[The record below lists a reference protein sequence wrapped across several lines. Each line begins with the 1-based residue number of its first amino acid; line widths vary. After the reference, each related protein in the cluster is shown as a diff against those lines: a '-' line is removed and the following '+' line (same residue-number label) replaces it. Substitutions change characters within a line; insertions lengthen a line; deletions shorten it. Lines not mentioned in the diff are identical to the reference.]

1 MKCFSSNDD
10 DQYIKPIFDTIKV
23 STSTMTSAALV
34 PRFGT
39 PEYNRSKYASYGLRR
54 SQLLRDIQFERRN
67 VKRFIEKSRDQWKSE
82 TSQKVNIILKHRVVG
97 LRAINLISD
106 FLFPVVPLSC
116 TIDHIN
122 LYTVLKK
129 KVVGLRAVNLIK
141 EFLFPAV
148 SNTKQHLELGLGIGT
163 ENGFGTHYQTSS
175 IPCSVYQIFQGWQVD
190 GQPEV
195 WTGQRDLKIL
205 EWSLCVGKQNRLAD
219 MSASERNDS
228 IRNST
233 VHDLKALC
241 RARYLKVSGKKSQ
254 LVERLMGEKW

>member
-1 MKCFSSNDD
+1 
-10 DQYIKPIFDTIKV
+10 
-23 STSTMTSAALV
+23 MTSVALV

-39 PEYNRSKYASYGLRR
+39 PEYNRSKYASYGPRR
-54 SQLLRDIQFERRN
+54 THLLRDIQFERRN
-67 VKRFIEKSRDQWKSE
+67 VKKFIEQSRDQWKSE

-106 FLFPVVPLSC
+106 FMFPVVPLSC
-116 TIDHIN
+116 NVDH
-122 LYTVLKK
+122 LHLFVVLKK

-148 SNTKQHLELGLGIGT
+148 SNAKKLLELGLGLGT
-163 ENGFGTHYQTSS
+163 ENGFGTHYQAISV
-175 IPCSVYQIFQGWQVD
+175 PRSVYQIYQGWQID

-195 WTGQRDLKIL
+195 WTGQCDLKIS
-205 EWSLCVGKQNRLAD
+205 EWCLCVGKQNRLAD
-219 MSASERNDS
+219 MPVSERNDT
-228 IRNST
+228 IRYSK

-241 RARYLKVSGKKSQ
+241 RARYIKVSGKKSQ